1 MPHFAQIVPT
11 IKSATTLQVIGQDM
25 HIMNP
30 SLLRAVEQHDSKKL
44 AAMALQ
50 QVTAGADALDLN
62 LGAARSD
69 NDQLTWA
76 VQVIQDAV
84 QVPLFIS
91 SHALNRT
98 EVMRSLQNR
107 ATINS
112 VTADPITL
120 APAMQHARQHNAQLV
135 VLLTRPG
142 LTPFTADERLQIANE
157 VLETA
162 VQEAFPLADLYLDP
176 LFHLRPDPMTWQLS
190 RGIPDID
197 SVLETVMLLPQLS
210 SEKVRTVLA
219 ISTASQFLPTAERSG
234 LHRRLLPMLVS
245 NGLDAVILNSRDSK
259 LMEVVRSLKSDQGNI
274 RSLSAQQVR
283 STETVAV
290 I

>member
-1 MPHFAQIVPT
+1 M
-11 IKSATTLQVIGQDM
+11 KKNNNTLQIIGQDM

-30 SLLRAVEQHDSKKL
+30 ALFQAIEQQDSRKL
-44 AAMALQ
+44 AAMAQQ

-62 LGAARSD
+62 LGATRKN
-69 NDQLTWA
+69 NDQLAWA
-76 VQVIQDAV
+76 VQSIQQAV

-98 EVMRSLQNR
+98 EVMQSLQGR
-107 ATINS
+107 VTINS
-112 VTADPITL
+112 ITADPAAL
-120 APAMQHARQHNAQLV
+120 APAMRNAKEYNARLV

-162 VQEAFPLADLYLDP
+162 VQEGFPITDLYLDP

-197 SVLETVMLLPQLS
+197 SVLETLVMLPQLS
-210 SEKVRTVLA
+210 SERLHTVLA
-219 ISTASQFLPTAERSG
+219 ISTASQFLPAAERSS
-234 LHRRLLPMLVS
+234 LHQRLLPMLVS
-245 NGLDAVILNSRDSK
+245 GGLDAVILNCRDSK
-259 LMEVVRSLKSDQGNI
+259 LMEIVCSLKSEQEDMLPLPGEQAMAADTA
-274 RSLSAQQVR
+274 L
-283 STETVAV
+283 
-290 I
+290 